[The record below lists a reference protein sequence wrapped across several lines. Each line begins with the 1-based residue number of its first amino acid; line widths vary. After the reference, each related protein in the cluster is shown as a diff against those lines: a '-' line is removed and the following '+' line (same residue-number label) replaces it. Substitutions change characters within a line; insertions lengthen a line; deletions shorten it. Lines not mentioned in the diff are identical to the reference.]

1 MRRGARGFTL
11 IELLVVVTIMMIL
24 AAMIFPT
31 YELVT
36 RRAETAHCASNLQ
49 NLCVAI
55 GLYAEDNDG
64 VLVPAMTGYGSPKV
78 YGTSW
83 DVLLLP
89 YHRNQELYLCLT
101 DQTPAWAVNTT
112 CYKHSY
118 GLNLDLT
125 LVGGYKGSAML
136 QSEIENPSQTIL
148 LFDIVG
154 AAQALGSNY
163 AVNMLTRVD
172 PRHNGGAN
180 FAFVDGHVRW
190 MLPHLTVAGKKNLW
204 LP

>member
-1 MRRGARGFTL
+1 MRRGAPGFTL

-24 AAMIFPT
+24 AAMIFPV

-36 RRAETAHCASNLQ
+36 RRAETAHCSSNLQ
-49 NLCVAI
+49 NIAVAI
-55 GLYAEDNDG
+55 SLYAEDNDG
-64 VLVPAMTGYGSPKV
+64 VLVPAATGYGSPAV

-89 YHRNQELYLCLT
+89 YHHNQELYLCLT
-101 DQTPAWAVNTT
+101 DQTPTWAASTT

-118 GLNLDLT
+118 GLNLDIT
-125 LVGGYKGSAML
+125 MVGGYKGSAML
-136 QSEIENPSQTIL
+136 QSNMKAPGQTIL

-154 AAQALGSNY
+154 SARALGSSYGANK
-163 AVNMLTRVD
+163 LSRVD
-172 PRHNGGAN
+172 VRHHGGSN

-190 MLPHLTVAGKKNLW
+190 MRPRATATSDDNLW
-204 LP
+204 VP